1 MCIRDSS
8 IAFTG
13 RTDGPTYLSVTE
25 LWNGTSW
32 LETTDPPAVKANIGG
47 TGTAAA
53 GLVSGGN
60 PGPSNTTE
68 EWSGSSTTIKVLTD

>member
-1 MCIRDSS
+1 M
-8 IAFTG
+8 
-13 RTDGPTYLSVTE
+13 
-25 LWNGTSW
+25 
-32 LETTDPPAVKANIGG
+32 KANIGG

-68 EWSGSSTTIKVLTD
+68 EWSGTSNTDKTISTD